1 MKKFEPPVCEM
12 ILFGAGDVLTKSN
25 LDGDSSSVDPT
36 VDLEEENQQ

>member
-25 LDGDSSSVDPT
+25 LDGDTPEKDA
-36 VDLEEENQQ
+36 EEENQQ